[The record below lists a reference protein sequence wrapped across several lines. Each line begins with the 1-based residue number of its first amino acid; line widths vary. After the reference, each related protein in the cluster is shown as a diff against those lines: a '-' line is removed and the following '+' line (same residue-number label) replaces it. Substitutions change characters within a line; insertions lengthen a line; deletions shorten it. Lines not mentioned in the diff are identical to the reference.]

1 MNDTK
6 PYVMDWAKPDYTSV
20 FEFRLEA
27 LKRIRAN
34 PSSLARLMEYYST
47 NWVDFI
53 NDWGMT
59 YDPRAPVN
67 KYTPFILF
75 PRQED
80 FVKWIYESYMESRRG
95 LGEKSRDVGFTW
107 LCAACAV
114 CIWLFYPSSVIGFGS
129 RKKELVDNGDHDPDS
144 IFWKVRTFIDNLPAE
159 FLPPQ
164 YTTNRKWGIIPNPAN
179 NSVIKGEIGDE
190 IGRGG
195 RAQPVDSLIL
205 TPTGWMEIGDITAGM
220 EVIGAS
226 GEAVRV
232 LAVHPQ
238 GILQTYKVTFSDG
251 TSTECCDEHIWQVT
265 TPAIRKSLKRQTVAS
280 LDNRNGRH
288 KSSKDFELL
297 SLREIRKDYLI
308 KRTDIEEAKYHIP
321 ITKPVF
327 FHTQRGGLPLNPYI
341 LGVLLGDGSVGHIDR
356 TAPQFTSA
364 DPEMAILV
372 GESLPP
378 DCKISWDGKLHY
390 NLVDKKALQQSGR
403 GYTSRIKNAIY
414 AAGLADMTALN
425 KSIPQAYLYGTSP
438 DIRLDILQ
446 GLIDTDGWI
455 STRGK
460 DSSKVCFSSSSK
472 QLAKDVVTL
481 VQSLGGVA
489 GIYTRK
495 EAVRKMPGGGYSF
508 CQKNYIVTI
517 SMPDGMLPAKLS
529 RKVNKYQGRP
539 KYAPIRAIKEIIPSR
554 KTECVCL
561 TVEGGLYLT
570 NDFIV
575 THNSGIYFVDE
586 FAHLE
591 HPDMAESALSAN
603 TNCRIYISTVNG
615 IGNLFYRLRHFLPK
629 EQIFIF
635 DWKDDPRKRLNPELP
650 PEEEPWYKQQK
661 RDLLPTTLASQV
673 DRNYAAA
680 VSNTLV
686 NAEKLAAA
694 TQRRPGS
701 ISQPDK
707 TPWRIGVDAAG
718 LGNDEIIIWA
728 RRGRLSIEPE
738 AYRKLDGIQL
748 ATIIE
753 YKVKRLL
760 NTGPVELIAI
770 ERDGPGGSAADQLKY
785 GPFASIVKAVHTGA
799 KLADSK
805 NYNLRAYLHSQAV
818 EYIEDLEISLPD
830 DDIFKAQAIAIQYD
844 YKGGL
849 LLIESKDEYRARFAV
864 GRSKSEVKASRS
876 PDRWDA
882 FVLTFVPTRAKP
894 IMSQADNM
902 DFKSVSPG
910 WRPLDAVMG
919 Y

>member
-1 MNDTK
+1 MTDFNPDEFDWTNPNYK
-6 PYVMDWAKPDYTSV
+6 PV
-20 FEFRLEA
+20 FDFRLEA
-27 LKRIRAN
+27 LTRLRQN
-34 PSSLARLMEYYST
+34 PSSMRRLMEYYKT

-59 YDPRAPVN
+59 YDPRSQTE

-75 PRQED
+75 PRQKD
-80 FVKWIYESYMESRRG
+80 FVKWVYESYMQSRRG

-107 LCAACAV
+107 LCAACAACV
-114 CIWLFYPSSVIGFGS
+114 WLFYPSSVVGFGS

-144 IFWKVRTFIDNLPAE
+144 IFWKVRTFIDHLPLE
-159 FLPPQ
+159 FLPP
-164 YTTNRKWGIIPNPAN
+164 NHESGRKWGTVPNPTN

-205 TPTGWMEIGDITAGM
+205 TPTGWMEIGDITVGM

-226 GEAVRV
+226 GRAVRV

-238 GILQTYKVTFSDG
+238 GVLQTYKVTFSDG

-265 TPAIRKSLKRQTVAS
+265 TPAIRKSLKRQTAAS
-280 LDNRNGRH
+280 LSNRSGRH

-308 KRTDIEEAKYHIP
+308 KRTDTEEAKYHIP

-341 LGVLLGDGSVGHIDR
+341 LGVLLGDGSVGYIDR
-356 TAPQFTSA
+356 TTPQFTSA

-378 DCKISWDGKLHY
+378 DCKITWDGKLHY
-390 NLVDKKALQQSGR
+390 NLVDKKALQHLGR

-414 AAGLADMTALN
+414 AAGLAGMTTLN
-425 KSIPQAYLYGTSP
+425 KAIPQAYLYGTSP

-489 GIYTRK
+489 GVYTGK
-495 EAVRKMPGGGYSF
+495 EAVRKMPDGGYSF
-508 CQKNYIVTI
+508 CQKNYTVTI

-529 RKVNKYQGRP
+529 RKVSKYQGRP
-539 KYAPIRAIKEIIPSR
+539 KYAPIRAIKEITPSR
-554 KTECVCL
+554 ETECVCL
-561 TVEGGLYLT
+561 TVDGGLYLT

-615 IGNLFYRLRHFLPK
+615 VGNLFYKLRHFLPK

-635 DWKDDPRKRLNPELP
+635 DWTDDPRKRQNPELP
-650 PEEEPWYKQQK
+650 PEEEPWYKKQK
-661 RDLLPTTLASQV
+661 LELLPTTLASQV
-673 DRNYAAA
+673 DRSYTASVA
-680 VSNTLV
+680 NTLV
-686 NAEKLAAA
+686 SHEKIKQAIA
-694 TQRRPGS
+694 RPPGS
-701 ISQPDK
+701 IDQPPS

-718 LGNDEIIIWA
+718 QGNDEIVIWA

-738 AYRKLDGIQL
+738 TYRKLDGIQL

-753 YKVKRLL
+753 YKAKRLL

-785 GPFASIVKAVHTGA
+785 GTFSSITVAVHTGA
-799 KLADSK
+799 KLADGRH
-805 NYNLRAYLHSQAV
+805 YNLRAYLHTQAI
-818 EYIEDLEISLPD
+818 EYIEDLEISLPNNQT
-830 DDIFKAQAIAIQYD
+830 FVTQATAIQGT

-849 LLIESKDEYRARFAV
+849 LLIESKDEYRARFAT
-864 GRSKSEVKASRS
+864 GRSKMEKGASRS
-876 PDRWDA
+876 PDHWDS
-882 FVLTFVPTRAKP
+882 FVLTFVPTRARAIQPYGGNSEFRPTK
-894 IMSQADNM
+894 A
-902 DFKSVSPG
+902 G
-910 WRPLDAVMG
+910 WRPLDALMG